1 MDENKKILVVEDTER
16 IARLLQLTLEMEGG
30 YKVSIE
36 SNGRRAYERIMQ
48 EEYDLVLLDIML
60 PEMDG
65 FEICQKVRAFSE
77 IPPIIMLTA
86 KDDLKDKITGLKL
99 GAIDYMT
106 KPFNSDEL
114 LVRVQ
119 NILKLYAEKA
129 AGNKRVKNYVVKN
142 LVLSPDTREVI
153 VNNQKIELSQKEFEL
168 LCYLVENKRIV
179 LSREK
184 ILEKVWGY
192 DYFGDTNVVDVY
204 IHALRDKIDKPFNEK
219 YIHTERGV
227 GYVIRD

>member
-1 MDENKKILVVEDTER
+1 MDDKKKILIVEDTER

-65 FEICQKVRAFSE
+65 FEICQKVRSFSE
-77 IPPIIMLTA
+77 MPPIIMLTA

-119 NILKLYAEKA
+119 NILKLYAEKSA
-129 AGNKRVKNYVVKN
+129 SSKHVKNYVVKN
-142 LVLSPDTREVI
+142 LVLSPDTREVT
-153 VNNQKIELSQKEFEL
+153 VNNEKIELSQKEFEL
-168 LCYLVENKRIV
+168 LCYLLENKRIV

-219 YIHTERGV
+219 YIYTERGV

>member
-129 AGNKRVKNYVVKN
+129 AGNQRVKNYVVKN

>member
-1 MDENKKILVVEDTER
+1 MDEKKKILVVEDTER

-65 FEICQKVRAFSE
+65 FEICQKVRSFSE
-77 IPPIIMLTA
+77 MPPIIMLTA

-106 KPFNSDEL
+106 KPFNNDEL

-129 AGNKRVKNYVVKN
+129 ASSKRVKNYVVKN
-142 LVLSPDTREVI
+142 LVLSPDTREVT
-153 VNNQKIELSQKEFEL
+153 VNNEKIELSQKEFEL
-168 LCYLVENKRIV
+168 LCYLLENKRIV

>member
-1 MDENKKILVVEDTER
+1 MSEKQKILVVEDTER

-36 SNGRRAYERIMQ
+36 NNGRLAYERIMQ
-48 EEYDLVLLDIML
+48 EEYDLVILDIML

-77 IPPIIMLTA
+77 LPPIIILTA
-86 KDDLKDKITGLKL
+86 KDDVQDKITGLKL

-106 KPFNSDEL
+106 KPFSGDEL
-114 LVRVQ
+114 LLRVQ
-119 NILKLYAEKA
+119 NTLKLYAAQASLNQRIK
-129 AGNKRVKNYVVKN
+129 KFTVKN
-142 LVLSPDTREVI
+142 LVLCPDTREVT
-153 VNNQKIELSQKEFEL
+153 VKNEKVELSQKEFEL
-168 LCYLVENKRIV
+168 LQYLVENKKIV

-204 IHALRDKIDKPFNEK
+204 IHTLRDKIDKRFDEK

-227 GYVIRD
+227 GYVLRD

>member
-1 MDENKKILVVEDTER
+1 MAEQQKILVVEDTER

-30 YKVSIE
+30 YKVAIE

-48 EEYDLVLLDIML
+48 EEYDLVVLDIML

-77 IPPIIMLTA
+77 LPPIIILTA
-86 KDDLKDKITGLKL
+86 KDDINDKITGLKL

-106 KPFNSDEL
+106 KPFSGDEL
-114 LVRVQ
+114 LLRIQ
-119 NILKLYAEKA
+119 NTLKLYAAKA
-129 AGNKRVKNYVVKN
+129 ATDQRVKRYTVKN
-142 LVLSPDTREVI
+142 LVLSPDTREVT
-153 VNNQKIELSQKEFEL
+153 VNNEKIELSQKEFDL
-168 LCYLVENKRIV
+168 LLYLVENRKIV

-204 IHALRDKIDKPFNEK
+204 IHALRDKIDKRFNEK

-227 GYVIRD
+227 GYVLRD

>member
-1 MDENKKILVVEDTER
+1 MDDKKKILIVEDTER

-48 EEYDLVLLDIML
+48 EEYDLVVLDIML

-65 FEICQKVRAFSE
+65 FEICQKVRSFSE
-77 IPPIIMLTA
+77 MPPIIMLTA

-119 NILKLYAEKA
+119 NILKLYAEKSA
-129 AGNKRVKNYVVKN
+129 SSKHVKNYVVKN
-142 LVLSPDTREVI
+142 LVLSPDTREVT
-153 VNNQKIELSQKEFEL
+153 VNNEKIELSQKEFEL
-168 LCYLVENKRIV
+168 LCYLLENKRIV

-219 YIHTERGV
+219 YIYTERGV

>member
-1 MDENKKILVVEDTER
+1 MADKEKILVVEDTER

-36 SNGRRAYERIMQ
+36 GNGRRAYERIMQ

-65 FEICQKVRAFSE
+65 FEICQKVRSFSE
-77 IPPIIMLTA
+77 FPPIIMLTA
-86 KDDLKDKITGLKL
+86 KDDVKDKITGLKL

-106 KPFNSDEL
+106 KPFSSDEL
-114 LVRVQ
+114 LLRVK
-119 NILKLYAEKA
+119 NTLKLYAEKA
-129 AGNKRVKNYVVKN
+129 ALNQRVTRFIVKD
-142 LVLSPDTREVI
+142 LVLCPDTREVT
-153 VNNQKIELSQKEFEL
+153 VNNEKIELSQKEFEL
-168 LCYLVENKRIV
+168 LQYLVENKKIV

-184 ILEKVWGY
+184 ILENVWGY

-204 IHALRDKIDKPFNEK
+204 IHSLRDKIDKRFNEK

-227 GYVIRD
+227 GYVLRD